1 MDSEQTSS
9 ESPFLPKKMLRDS
22 FESEHPPRPF
32 QNVSWFQRNQ
42 KCLLSN
48 VVVIAVCV
56 TLGAMYHHSYLGRLQ
71 CAPQSLIYTPA
82 RNSLEYVKV
91 RMDTAGGHQSKYLGF
106 GDEADEAWTDLTSRN
121 HVRLS
126 EEDLLAINQTSIPLG
141 SGGYLGMLGV
151 YHELHCVKWIRW
163 ALNQSKYQ
171 DSLSDHDIIDLP
183 AHISHCVDIVRQSV
197 MCRANTAIVT
207 YSWIKES
214 RVPKTDFHAYSQCVD
229 WDKFEAWADKHT
241 VDILG
246 PGELNHPIYG
256 QTFPNRHRL
265 EEDGKIP
272 AILPALEYGT

>member
-1 MDSEQTSS
+1 
-9 ESPFLPKKMLRDS
+9 
-22 FESEHPPRPF
+22 
-32 QNVSWFQRNQ
+32 
-42 KCLLSN
+42 
-48 VVVIAVCV
+48 
-56 TLGAMYHHSYLGRLQ
+56 MYHHSYLGRLQ

-106 GDEADEAWTDLTSRN
+106 EDEADEAWTDLTSRN

-126 EEDLLAINQTSIPLG
+126 EEDLLAINQTSVPLG
-141 SGGYLGMLGV
+141 SGGYLG
-151 YHELHCVKWIRW
+151 
-163 ALNQSKYQ
+163 
-171 DSLSDHDIIDLP
+171 
-183 AHISHCVDIVRQSV
+183 HCVDIVRQSV